1 MRIVIDLQ
9 GAQAE
14 NRLRGIGKYSLS
26 IAKAI
31 AKNNRNHEIYIVLN
45 GLFYDSIEPIRKAF
59 NDLLPC
65 KNICIFSTPDNVA
78 AINGI
83 RERRIASEYIRE
95 SFIASLDPDIVLV
108 TSLFEGLVDDAVT
121 SVKSFASS
129 FPTAVILYDLIPYIF
144 QSQYLNN
151 PDVKRWYLDKIEHF
165 SKADLLL
172 SISAASRNDGLNHL
186 SFSKEKIINISS
198 AVDEVFAPQILDQ
211 KHAKDILNTYSL
223 KKKIVM
229 YTGGIDYRKNIEGL
243 IEAYSMLPYNIRSN
257 HQLAI
262 ICSINIEDSER
273 LKRLIHSFGLYDD
286 EVVFTGFVPEDHLVK
301 LYNLAEVFVFPSKYE
316 GFGLPALEAMSCG
329 TATIGSNVSS
339 IPEVIGKKD
348 ALFDPDSPKTIANKL
363 LQVLTNEEFRKSLI
377 MHGLEQARK
386 FSWDVSAIRSIKALE
401 QLYESKNTGVKP
413 IFSKKRLKL
422 AYVSPIPPEKSGIAD
437 YSAELLIELSKYYD
451 ITIVVEQNEVSDEWI
466 KSNCKIENCEWLHK
480 NNNKIDRILY
490 HFGNSTYHA
499 HMFDLLEKNPGVVV
513 MHDFFLSS
521 ILAQLEYNENN
532 NVWTKA
538 LYDSQ
543 GYAAVYD
550 RFHEADIT
558 DVIWK
563 YPANINIIKEAYGVI
578 VHSKNTYSLTQKW
591 YGKNSTDYF
600 AIVPLLRY
608 PCAKIDKEQARRIL
622 GISNN
627 QFVVCVF
634 GLLGKTKLNHRL
646 IDAWKQSTLSDN
658 SSCRLFFVGQNNPD
672 LYGQGLI
679 NSIKDKNL
687 AAQITITGWVTP
699 EDYKY
704 YLASAD
710 CAVQLRTLS
719 RGETS
724 AAVLDCMNYGVPTIV
739 NTNGSFADLP
749 DNTVWKLPDA
759 FSDEDLRTAL
769 ETLCKDDNQREL
781 LCTRAREEILTNHS
795 PSKCAK
801 MYFETI
807 ETFYDNS
814 KYDTHSLINAI
825 AFIDGYSQ
833 SQEELIKLATAIALS
848 QPKKVGLKQLFVDIS
863 ELIQR
868 DTKTGI
874 QRVTRSILK
883 EMIFNP
889 PTGYRVEPV
898 YASLEEPGYKYAS
911 NFTLKS
917 LDCPNRWIFDS
928 PIDYYRGDVFL
939 GLDLQPNI
947 VPVQQKFL
955 MQIHNYGVKVLF
967 ILYDLLPILHAEFFY
982 PEGKE
987 IITSWINTIIL
998 FDGAVCISKAVARE
1012 LGEWIQENMPDRLG
1026 KFEIRCFH
1034 LGADINNSL
1043 PSLGVPENA
1052 EPILSQLSSCKSF
1065 LMVGTVE
1072 PRKRQDQVLEAFEQ
1086 LWNEGFDVNLVIV
1099 GKKGWMVDELCDR
1112 MKKHKE
1118 NGNRFFWLE
1127 GISDEYLEKIYD
1139 SSTCLIAASE
1149 GEGFGLPL
1157 IEAAQKRVPIIARD
1171 IPVFREVA
1179 DKYAYY
1185 FSGTTGEE
1193 LANSIKE
1200 WMTLFNEDKHPKSDD
1215 MPWLTWKESTKQLL
1229 KAIGID
1235 SEGSGSDDE

>member
-172 SISAASRNDGLNHL
+172 SISDASRNDGLNHL

-198 AVDEVFAPQILDQ
+198 AVDEVFAPQFIDQ
-211 KHAKDILNTYSL
+211 KHAKDILNTYNL

-243 IEAYSMLPYNIRSN
+243 IEAYSLLPHDIRSN

-262 ICSINIEDSER
+262 ICSINSEERER

-339 IPEVIGKKD
+339 IPEVIGKED
-348 ALFDPDSPKTIANKL
+348 ALFDPDSPKTIADKL
-363 LQVLTNEEFRKSLI
+363 LQVLTNKEFRKSLI
-377 MHGLEQARK
+377 KHGLEQARN

-401 QLYESKNTGVKP
+401 QLYKRKKTCVKP
-413 IFSKKRLKL
+413 IFSKKKLNL
-422 AYVSPIPPEKSGIAD
+422 AYISPVPPEKSGIAD
-437 YSAELLIELSKYYD
+437 YSAELLIELSEYYN
-451 ITIVVEQNEVSDEWI
+451 ITMIVEQNEVSDEWI

-499 HMFDLLEKNPGVVV
+499 HMFDLLEKIPGVVV

-521 ILAQLEYNENN
+521 ILAQLEYSENN
-532 NVWTKA
+532 NVWTRA

-578 VHSKNTYSLTQKW
+578 VHSKSTCSLAQKW
-591 YGKNSTDYF
+591 YGKNSTNYF
-600 AIVPLLRY
+600 ATVPLLRY
-608 PCAKIDKEQARRIL
+608 PCTKIDKEQARRIL
-622 GISNN
+622 GISDNE
-627 QFVVCVF
+627 FVVCVF

-646 IDAWKQSTLSDN
+646 IDVWKQSSLSN
-658 SSCRLFFVGQNNPD
+658 NTSCRLFFVGQNDPD
-672 LYGQGLI
+672 LYGQGLV

-687 AAQITITGWVTP
+687 AAQIIITGWVTP

-704 YLASAD
+704 FLASAD

-749 DNTVWKLPDA
+749 DNTVWKIPDA

-769 ETLCKDDNQREL
+769 ETLWKNDNQREQ
-781 LCTRAREEILTNHS
+781 LCTRAREEILANHS
-795 PSKCAK
+795 PSKCAQL
-801 MYFETI
+801 YFETI

-814 KYDTHSLINAI
+814 KYGIHSLINAI

-833 SQEELIKLATAIALS
+833 SQEELLKLATAIVES

-911 NFTLKS
+911 NFTLKFI
-917 LDCPNRWIFDS
+917 DCPNGWLLDS

-947 VPVQQKFL
+947 VPLQQKFL
-955 MQIHNYGVKVLF
+955 MQIHNSGVKVLF

-987 IITSWINTIIL
+987 IVTSWINTIML
-998 FDGAVCISKAVARE
+998 FDGAVCISKAVAGE
-1012 LGEWIQENMPDRLG
+1012 LVEWIQENMPDRLG
-1026 KFEIRCFH
+1026 TFEIRCFH

-1043 PSLGVPENA
+1043 PSLGVPEKA
-1052 EPILSQLSSCKSF
+1052 ESFLSQLSSCKSF

-1072 PRKRQDQVLEAFEQ
+1072 PRKRQDQVLAAFEQ
-1086 LWNEGFDVNLVIV
+1086 LWNEGFDVNLVLV
-1099 GKKGWMVDELCDR
+1099 GKKGWMVDDLCDR

-1118 NGNRFFWLE
+1118 NGSRFFWLE
-1127 GISDEYLEKIYD
+1127 GISDEYLEKVYAA
-1139 SSTCLIAASE
+1139 SSCLIAASE

-1157 IEAAQKRVPIIARD
+1157 IEAAQKKVPIIARD

-1179 DKYAYY
+1179 GKHAYY

-1193 LANSIKE
+1193 LAESIKE
-1200 WMTLFNEDKHPKSDD
+1200 WMTLYDENRHPKSDD

-1235 SEGSGSDDE
+1235 REGSGSENE